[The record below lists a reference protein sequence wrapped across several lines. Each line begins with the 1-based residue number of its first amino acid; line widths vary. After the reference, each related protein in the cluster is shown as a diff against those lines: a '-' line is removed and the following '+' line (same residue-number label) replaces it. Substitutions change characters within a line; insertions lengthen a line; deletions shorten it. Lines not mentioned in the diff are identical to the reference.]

1 MMRMTSHYG
10 PRVAWLAMLA
20 FGVVA
25 CSPGESRDAPEGEEV
40 EAAAPGA
47 ESPDAAPAEA
57 PEPVVRTVPAGT
69 VMEFHV
75 QETVSTES
83 HATGDVFTASVGSD
97 VVDSDGTVLVPAG
110 TRSRWMVSEAGENE
124 VDGETVLAFHLEAVE
139 LGGEWMPVQATVTEA
154 DLDASARD
162 SNTESVA
169 KVAVG
174 AAAGAILGQVIGKDT
189 EATLT
194 GAGVGAAVGT
204 VVALTTRG
212 SKVTLPEG
220 SIVTVRIDEPVT
232 VR

>member
-1 MMRMTSHYG
+1 MMRMTSHFG
-10 PRVAWLAMLA
+10 PRVAWLSMLA

-47 ESPDAAPAEA
+47 EAPDAAPAEA

-69 VMEFHV
+69 VMAFHV
-75 QETVSTES
+75 QETVSTET

-154 DLDASARD
+154 DLDASASD
-162 SNTESVA
+162 SRTESVA

-189 EATLT
+189 ESTLK